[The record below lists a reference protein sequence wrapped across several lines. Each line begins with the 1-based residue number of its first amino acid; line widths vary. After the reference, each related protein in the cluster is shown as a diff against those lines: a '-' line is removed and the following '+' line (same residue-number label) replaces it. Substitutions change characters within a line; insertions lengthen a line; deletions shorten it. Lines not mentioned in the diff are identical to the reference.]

1 MIIHRSEFFHGQR
14 HSGCHNA
21 VTGKTSVTITADRI
35 FRFKLVKRDFGP
47 LASSIILH
55 IARAHRIGGNLAQV
69 VEERNGK
76 QRITGILIGCPQ
88 VRNFQ
93 KPLCNGDGMR
103 TQAAF
108 LSPMK
113 PGTCRCSVEIGCFQ
127 PCHHLVDT
135 RAGDAFCHFNE
146 LFFRC
151 HNKSSLSYNA
161 KRGGPPEMGS
171 PPL

>member
-1 MIIHRSEFFHGQR
+1 M
-14 HSGCHNA
+14 
-21 VTGKTSVTITADRI
+21 TIAADRI

-88 VRNFQ
+88 VRN
-93 KPLCNGDGMR
+93 R
-103 TQAAF
+103 
-108 LSPMK
+108 
-113 PGTCRCSVEIGCFQ
+113 
-127 PCHHLVDT
+127 
-135 RAGDAFCHFNE
+135 
-146 LFFRC
+146 